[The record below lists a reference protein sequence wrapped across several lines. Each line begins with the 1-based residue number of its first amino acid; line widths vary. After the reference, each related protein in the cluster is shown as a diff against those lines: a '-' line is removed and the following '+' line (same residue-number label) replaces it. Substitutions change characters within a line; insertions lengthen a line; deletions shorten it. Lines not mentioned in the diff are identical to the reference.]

1 MAKHVFFCVYFAF
14 PFQIR
19 VLPGTRYM
27 NSRFFYST
35 KHEQEWVTFCA
46 TAKISTSTT
55 VVLYPSRMAKKLHTI
70 AGLLQQP
77 KAKKHFFFRFGRI
90 YCRTPPAA
98 VVDYFLLFAFPCLLS
113 SSHVSVLTNNN
124 PPVGNT
130 SQSVECVTTHK
141 MFFIGQQSVVIRIL

>member
-1 MAKHVFFCVYFAF
+1 MCTSRFHSRTA
-14 PFQIR
+14 
-19 VLPGTRYM
+19 RYM

-35 KHEQEWVTFCA
+35 THEQEWVTFCA